1 MQCCMIIMQL
11 SCTKCGYVWNYSGNK
26 HRTSCSKCRT
36 SITIV
41 KHANAIYTIQERQPL
56 SKPLDNKT
64 IRLYVKLIDSLA
76 FTRAK
81 SWAKTNGQ
89 DYIELKTDDNGDAS
103 L

>member
-1 MQCCMIIMQL
+1 MASHANTAL
-11 SCTKCGYVWNYSGNK
+11 TCTRCGYKWNYTGTK

-41 KHANAIYTIQERQPL
+41 KRNNAIYTIQERQPL
-56 SKPLDNKT
+56 RKPMDAKT
-64 IRLYVKLIDSLA
+64 IRLYLKLIDSLA
-76 FTRAK
+76 FSRAK

-89 DYIELKTDDNGDAS
+89 DYIELKTDDNGQAS